1 MIKIEAIVREDTF
14 QLIKVALEEKGFIS
28 MTISDV
34 VGRGKQKGVTLKWRA
49 GEHRIEFLPKKKIE
63 MVVEDKDCDAII
75 EEICQKA
82 GVSKMTYYKYFTNKT
97 AIAKYLIEDLF
108 ETGIKAYKEIF
119 NSSISYEDKVKKIL
133 ELKMSNA
140 HEMSQELLD
149 DIYKYQDEE
158 LSETI
163 ETIKKNMIEVYLEDI
178 RESQKTGEIRNDVKP
193 EFMLYF
199 LNNLTEMLTDQ
210 KLVGIYASPE
220 QMIVEVMNFFFYGIM
235 PRKNGR

>member
-1 MIKIEAIVREDTF
+1 MEKRSEKFEAIASAAKSLFWKHGIR
-14 QLIKVALEEKGFIS
+14 
-28 MTISDV
+28 
-34 VGRGKQKGVTLKWRA
+34 RVT
-49 GEHRIEFLPKKKIE
+49 
-63 MVVEDKDCDAII
+63 I

-82 GVSKMTYYKYFTNKT
+82 GVSKMTCYKYFTNKT

-108 ETGIKAYKEIF
+108 ETGIKAYKEIYH
-119 NSSISYEDKVKKIL
+119 SDISYEEKVKKIVD
-133 ELKMSNA
+133 LKMSNA

-158 LSETI
+158 LSGTI
-163 ETIKKNMIEVYLEDI
+163 ETIKKKMIEVYLDDI
-178 RESQKTGEIRNDVKP
+178 REAQKAGEIRNDVMP

-210 KLVGIYASPE
+210 RLVGIYSNPE

-235 PRKNGR
+235 PRKNGKK